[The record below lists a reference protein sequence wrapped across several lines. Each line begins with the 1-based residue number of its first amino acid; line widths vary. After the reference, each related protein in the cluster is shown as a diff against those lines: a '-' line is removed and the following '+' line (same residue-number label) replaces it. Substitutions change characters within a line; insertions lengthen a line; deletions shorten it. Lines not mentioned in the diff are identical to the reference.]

1 MGWWGC
7 EIKKTVCQVKQKDQ
21 SATSTTDQ
29 STNIGDLDY
38 DESSRDGE
46 NRSDYGHI
54 LKIELT

>member
-7 EIKKTVCQVKQKDQ
+7 EIKKTICQVKQKDQ

-38 DESSRDGE
+38 DESSRDGQIM
-46 NRSDYGHI
+46 D
-54 LKIELT
+54 TF